1 MCSRCGSNRA
11 AWSFPRVDFCYA
23 CLPGGPF
30 TPPACKG
37 CGTTR
42 HYFSQGLCDVCHP
55 GSPQH
60 PGSCKGCLA
69 WGVYPRH
76 NWTCWSCRWWRTH
89 YETGTCSYCDRE
101 VPLGDQGAC
110 RLCVENARLTQE
122 PGRGP
127 DLSTVVRNG
136 QQLFL
141 ANMMFQR
148 PKTPRL
154 APKSRAAAEPWRRRD
169 KNYLPFDPATGFTD
183 DAGIQPTLFDMA
195 PDPEVVRQRVLVE
208 DSELTR
214 YCAALV
220 NDHAERFGWSVRQRN
235 DVTRSLRLLQTLRTT
250 PTAKIRAS
258 EVLLLPSYDGN
269 LVSTLDVLAA
279 ADLLI
284 DDRPTRV
291 EHYFAAKAADLP
303 PTMRTQL
310 EVWLQAVTE
319 GTTKAPRQRP
329 KDPQTVRL
337 QVMALV
343 PILQAWAAAGTTSLA
358 EITTQLIRDSLPDGR
373 TRRHAAVNGL
383 RSLFK
388 TLKARMMIFA
398 NPMRGIPASLTAT
411 NIPLAADA
419 ALIRQ
424 HLNSPEPVIALAV
437 ALVSFHALTNLQL
450 RQLKLTD
457 IVDGTLT
464 LEGRSIPLAAPV
476 RTRLTA
482 WLDDRARTWPN
493 TVNPHLI
500 ISRKTGPRLIP
511 VSRQYPWK
519 RASLQPQLLRED
531 RILNEIHA
539 TGGDVRRVCDLFGLS
554 VSGAT
559 RYLGTVEHPDLT
571 NQGER
576 VQRT

>member
-1 MCSRCGSNRA
+1 MMCSRCGSSRA
-11 AWSFPRVDFCYA
+11 AWTFPRVDFCYA

-30 TPPACKG
+30 TPPTCKA
-37 CGTTR
+37 CGTTK
-42 HYFSQGLCDVCHP
+42 HYFSQGLCEICHP

-69 WGVYPRH
+69 WGVYRRH

-89 YETGTCSYCDRE
+89 YEIGPCVYCNRE

-110 RLCVENARLTQE
+110 RLCVENARIHQE
-122 PGRGP
+122 QGRAP
-127 DLSTVVRNG
+127 DLSTITHD

-141 ANMMFQR
+141 ANMMFNR

-154 APKSRAAAEPWRRRD
+154 KPRSKAAAEPWRRKD
-169 KNYLPFDPATGFTD
+169 KNNLPFDPATGFD
-183 DAGIQPTLFDMA
+183 DAGRQLTLFDIA

-220 NDHAERFGWSVRQRN
+220 NDHTERFGWSVRQRN
-235 DVTRSLRLLQTLRTT
+235 DVIRSLRLLQTLRTT

-258 EVLLLPSYDGN
+258 EVLLLPLYDGN
-269 LVSTLDVLAA
+269 LVSTLDVLAD

-284 DDRPTRV
+284 DDRPSRV
-291 EHYFAAKAADLP
+291 EHYFATKASDLP
-303 PTMRTQL
+303 STIREQL

-319 GTTKAPRQRP
+319 GAIKPPRQRLR
-329 KDPQTVRL
+329 DPQTVRL
-337 QVMALV
+337 HVMAIV
-343 PILQAWAAAGTTSLA
+343 PIIQAWADAGYMSLA
-358 EITTQLIRDSLPDGR
+358 EVTPQLIRESLPETM
-373 TRRHAAVNGL
+373 TRRHSAVNGF

-388 TLKARMMIFA
+388 TLKARKLVFA
-398 NPMRGIPASLTAT
+398 NPMRGIPASVLAT

-419 ALIRQ
+419 ALIRG
-424 HLNSPEPVIALAV
+424 HLNSREPVVALAV
-437 ALVSFHALTNLQL
+437 ALVSFHALTSLQL
-450 RQLKLTD
+450 RHLKLTD

-464 LEGRSIPLAAPV
+464 LDGRSIPLAAPA

-482 WLDDRARTWPN
+482 WLDDRARTWPK

-500 ISRKTGPRLIP
+500 VSRKTAPRLIP

-519 RASLQPQLLRED
+519 RAGLQAQLLRED
-531 RILNEIHA
+531 RILSEIHA

-559 RYLGTVEHPDLT
+559 RYLGAIEHPDLT
-571 NQGER
+571 IEGER
-576 VQRT
+576 VPRT